1 MRQVSHVTAL
11 LVSKYTVEFGPDDDG
26 TRCFRDMQDNLTMN
40 PGRLDLVFRLRK
52 AD

>member
-1 MRQVSHVTAL
+1 MKKISHRTAL

-26 TRCFRDMQDNLTMN
+26 TRCFRDMQDNLAMN